1 MRSVLEAKGRTVVE
15 VKSTSR
21 SGVAI
26 RWHLGGQSSPII
38 IDPRVSFGSPSV
50 KGTPTWIIKGRFDAG
65 ENDKEIAED
74 FNLDVSAVRHA
85 LEFEGVLPEHKKK
98 WIH

>member
-38 IDPRVSFGSPSV
+38 IYPRVSFGSPSV

-98 WIH
+98 